1 MDLRFTIALIVGKL
15 TAFLLILKGSGATAA
30 PGLYALNI
38 DPDFVKKFSQRVHF
52 GSIIVSG
59 TNGKTTTSRLI
70 YNLLSEKYKIIH
82 NRQGSNLLRGLAS
95 TFINNSSI
103 LGKLDANIA
112 LWEVDEA
119 VLPEIVTST
128 NPKTVVLLNLFR
140 DQLDRYGEVDSIRKS
155 WQTMLSNLP
164 KTTQV
169 ILNEDDPGIKSLEKF
184 TKRKITTF
192 GIEDK
197 KVNLPQATNVS
208 DIKQCP
214 ACSAKLIYT
223 SIFSAHIGHY
233 TCTSCSLKRITPI
246 ISASNLIFERGFKTS
261 LQVTLDNQKLPL
273 NLNIPGLYNVYNI
286 LAASA
291 VSYSENL
298 DGKFIKTTLQQF
310 SSAFGRYQKFN
321 VNGKEII
328 VFLIKNPTGTN
339 EILKTISLEAKLN
352 ILVILNDKI
361 ADGRDVSW
369 IWDTNWEIISK
380 KISNIFVS
388 GSRSWDMAN
397 RLKYA
402 GFKLSNKYVY
412 KQINYSI
419 SQALASSNNKDTLLI
434 LPTYTALL
442 ETQKILSKLSRQE
455 KWHQN

>member
-1 MDLRFTIALIVGKL
+1 M
-15 TAFLLILKGSGATAA
+15 
-30 PGLYALNI
+30 
-38 DPDFVKKFSQRVHF
+38 
-52 GSIIVSG
+52 
-59 TNGKTTTSRLI
+59 
-70 YNLLSEKYKIIH
+70 
-82 NRQGSNLLRGLAS
+82 
-95 TFINNSSI
+95 
-103 LGKLDANIA
+103 
-112 LWEVDEA
+112 
-119 VLPEIVTST
+119 
-128 NPKTVVLLNLFR
+128 
-140 DQLDRYGEVDSIRKS
+140 
-155 WQTMLSNLP
+155 
-164 KTTQV
+164 
-169 ILNEDDPGIKSLEKF
+169 
-184 TKRKITTF
+184 
-192 GIEDK
+192 
-197 KVNLPQATNVS
+197 
-208 DIKQCP
+208 
-214 ACSAKLIYT
+214 
-223 SIFSAHIGHY
+223 
-233 TCTSCSLKRITPI
+233 
-246 ISASNLIFERGFKTS
+246 IFERGFKTS
-261 LQVTLDNQKLPL
+261 IQLTLDNQKLSL

-291 VSYSENL
+291 VSYNENL
-298 DGKFIKTTLQQF
+298 DGKFIKNKLQQF

-328 VFLIKNPTGTN
+328 VFLIKNPTGAN

-380 KISNIFVS
+380 KVSNIFIS
-388 GSRSWDMAN
+388 GSRSWDLAN

-419 SQALASSNNKDTLLI
+419 RRGIASLNNKDTLLV